1 MIVSGS
7 SGENA
12 RAKIFHSENDLAE
25 ERKRQLNSGTVDVFE
40 DNRNGVSEQDRFSF
54 PRSSGN
60 FNHAFYFDIDGG
72 SFAVGL
78 C

>member
-1 MIVSGS
+1 M
-7 SGENA
+7 
-12 RAKIFHSENDLAE
+12 E

-40 DNRNGVSEQDRFSF
+40 DNRNGVSEQDRFNF